1 MPPRNPN
8 AARFVRRKL
17 RSNVLPLRTRRDT
30 LTIMIRELSPQIE
43 QYLASVV
50 AGGLFPSEEAALEAA
65 IAALREKTEPIP
77 FVPDEHME
85 RLDQAIDSANAGRC
99 REMSDADW
107 ESLHQLARDN
117 ASGNPPSNV

>member
-1 MPPRNPN
+1 M
-8 AARFVRRKL
+8 
-17 RSNVLPLRTRRDT
+17 S
-30 LTIMIRELSPQIE
+30 RELSPQIE

-85 RLDQAIDSANAGRC
+85 RLEQAIESANAGRC
-99 REMSDADW
+99 RELTDADW
-107 ESLHQLARDN
+107 ERLRQRARDA
-117 ASGNPPSNV
+117 ASRNRSSSV